1 LNNRPAGFRF
11 IILDKIHERHA
22 LSKNLGKKPS
32 GKSHLRDSKPVTGS
46 DFEADVQPLPSGG
59 KEAISTR
66 VGYLPPLKAPPIRK
80 RKDMIPERIY
90 DFEIPPDP
98 ISSSDIK
105 KYINAEVVVVGAG
118 IAGLSAAL
126 SAAEAGAKAI
136 LLEKTATVQARGH
149 DNAFIGSRLQEK
161 LGIEIDKDEI
171 ILNLMKYGAN
181 KPDQR
186 LIRMWAEGSGK
197 TADWLMNMTDA
208 AGLEVI
214 MKQYPPPPAFNNATE
229 YYPQYQVTHHY
240 RSERPVAK
248 CLLDNALKKGVAAY
262 FKIRAR
268 QLLRKRKGR
277 VTGVIA
283 QNAAGEYLQ
292 FNASKAVIL
301 CTGDYGNNAEMMA
314 KYCPQSSYLAPM
326 ITTSTGDGHMMAMW
340 IGAVMEPGPHTP
352 MIHGPAGPLLSSAF
366 LQVNLMGE
374 RFQNEDVPI
383 QSNVN
388 AVERQPGKATWQVF
402 DSKYTEEL
410 PYHGIGL
417 GKIIIAT
424 EKIRQKVAKAAIMAD
439 SIEELATK
447 MKLPVE
453 TFRATVK
460 RYNKLARLEKDLDF
474 GKRPDRLSP
483 IDKPPYYAG
492 KSGYSLLTVLGGLNI
507 NRKLR
512 PLDKDWEV
520 IPGIYLAGNTM
531 GNRFSGDYPTMCPGL
546 SHGMAIHFGRI
557 AGLNAVSQE

>member
-1 LNNRPAGFRF
+1 L
-11 IILDKIHERHA
+11 
-22 LSKNLGKKPS
+22 S
-32 GKSHLRDSKPVTGS
+32 GKSNRKSSGKSRLRDSKRVTGL
-46 DFEADVQPLPSGG
+46 QPLPSEGQ
-59 KEAISTR
+59 KTISTR
-66 VGYLPPLKAPPIRK
+66 VGYLPPLKAPPVRK
-80 RKDMIPERIY
+80 RKDIIPERKY
-90 DFEIPPDP
+90 EFELPPDP
-98 ISSSDIK
+98 VPSGDIK
-105 KYINAEVVVVGAG
+105 KYIDAEVVVIGAG

-126 SAAEAGAKAI
+126 SAAEAGAKTV

-171 ILNLMKYGAN
+171 ILNLMKYGSN
-181 KPDQR
+181 KPDQS

-197 TADWLMNMTDA
+197 TADWLMDMTDA
-208 AGLEVI
+208 AGLEVF

-229 YYPQYQVTHHY
+229 YYPQYHVTHHY

-248 CLLDNALKKGVAAY
+248 CLMDNALEKGVAAY
-262 FKIRAR
+262 FKIRAK
-268 QLLRKRKGR
+268 QLLRRRKGR

-283 QNAAGEYLQ
+283 QNAVGEYLQ
-292 FNASKAVIL
+292 FNAAKAVIL

-326 ITTSTGDGHMMAMW
+326 ISTSTGDGHRMALW

-366 LQVNLMGE
+366 LQVNLLGE

-388 AVERQPGKATWQVF
+388 AIERQPGKAAWQVF
-402 DSKYTEEL
+402 DSKYPEEL
-410 PYHGIGL
+410 PRHGLGL
-417 GKIIIAT
+417 GKIIVAT
-424 EKIRQKVAKAAIMAD
+424 EKIRREVAKAALTAD
-439 SIEELATK
+439 SIEELAAK

-453 TFRATVK
+453 TFKATIE
-460 RYNKLARLEKDLDF
+460 RYNTLARLRKDLDF

-483 IDKPPYYAG
+483 VDRPPYYAG

-507 NRKLR
+507 NRKLQ
-512 PLDKDWEV
+512 PLDKDWKI

-531 GNRFSGDYPTMCPGL
+531 GGRFAGDYPTMCPGL

-557 AGLNAVSQE
+557 AGLNAVLQK